1 MDLMKLGTQLLA
13 QKLGA
18 NASSDTISNALG
30 SLLNQQQNQQQDAQ
44 QSSGLS
50 GLVSSLSE
58 NGGMAGAVQSWLG
71 DGDNEAI
78 SGDQLEQ
85 ALGSDQISNFA
96 AQLGV
101 DQQTASNGLAEAL
114 PQLIDQSS
122 SGGNLLEK
130 VGGIGG
136 VLNMAKKLFG

>member
-122 SGGNLLEK
+122 SGGNLLDK